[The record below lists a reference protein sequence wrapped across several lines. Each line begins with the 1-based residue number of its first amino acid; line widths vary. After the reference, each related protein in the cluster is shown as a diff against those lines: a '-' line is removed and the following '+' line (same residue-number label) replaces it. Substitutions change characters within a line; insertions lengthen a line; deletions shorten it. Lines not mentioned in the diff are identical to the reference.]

1 MELKNL
7 AWERSLISLFRVN
20 PVGPII
26 AGMNRDPEK
35 EPLLKKLDREGVRG
49 PQSQ

>member
-20 PVGPII
+20 PVGPLI
-26 AGMNRDPEK
+26 AGMNHDPGK